1 MPSSATTP
9 PLSKN
14 STPSGF
20 EARRERQR
28 REARRA
34 ILEAT
39 HTLLSESEAGDF
51 SIRSLADRC
60 GYSPPTVYYHF
71 GDKDGL
77 LAALLED
84 GMRAL
89 ALELE
94 RSSQSRDAL
103 HRLRASLL
111 AFIRYTT
118 NHPTFSKL
126 WGTVARQPGAVMPPS
141 YTEVKE
147 RLDAT
152 VRELIEAGRF
162 EGFDTTSAEQVLWA
176 MLHGLITLQMNEPD
190 HPWAPG
196 LAENAIDSLLRGMA
210 APTGGGVR

>member
-14 STPSGF
+14 PTSPGF

-28 REARRA
+28 REARHA

-39 HTLLSESEAGDF
+39 HTLLSESEAGEF
-51 SIRSLADRC
+51 SIRSLAERC

-84 GMRAL
+84 GMHEL

-94 RSSQSRDAL
+94 RASQSRDAL
-103 HRLRASLL
+103 HRLRANLL
-111 AFIRYTT
+111 TFIRYATD
-118 NHPTFSKL
+118 HPTFSKL

-141 YTEVKE
+141 YAEVKE
-147 RLDAT
+147 RLDAP
-152 VRELIEAGRF
+152 VRELIDAGRLA
-162 EGFDTTSAEQVLWA
+162 GFDTASAEQVLWA
-176 MLHGLITLQMNEPD
+176 M
-190 HPWAPG
+190 
-196 LAENAIDSLLRGMA
+196 
-210 APTGGGVR
+210 